1 MSTSSSPPL
10 SANFDQF
17 HVDFTSGELIRS
29 GVRVPIQGQPFQ
41 VLRVLLEAD
50 GKVVTREELRQALW
64 PDDTFVDFELGVNT
78 AVKKLRQSLE
88 DSAEHPRFIETLPR
102 YGYRIIVPVE
112 WVTGKNDKISPADV
126 PRLGGETGR
135 RPNWLKIGAG
145 LLFVTACVTL
155 IVVTV
160 SPKRQP
166 RAEQSVLTPVPLTAF
181 PGLESAPTFSPDGT
195 QVAFG
200 WTGDPAAGSKGFDL
214 YLKVFGSEQVLRLTN
229 HPSQWICAAWSPDG
243 TQIAFHR
250 ISGADTGLYVVP
262 ALGGPERKL
271 RSTRVHSETS
281 AAISWSPNGKS
292 IAFSDL
298 PPDGRQE
305 RLYLLSLETLKDTEI
320 PHAADCLYEA
330 LPAFSHDGKQLA
342 YNCAMNS
349 LEEGIYRVAT
359 EGGAPKRI
367 ATISGWPSSN
377 AWTGDDHRLVF
388 TVDHGGGGELFEL
401 TVANG
406 SSRKLPFGRGYAWPA
421 ISRKGDKL
429 AFTNSS
435 DNINIWRKNLRNPES
450 VGVKLVASTRE
461 QTNPNYSPDGKHI
474 AFESTRSGAR
484 EIWISDAD
492 GSNMLQISRFNSD
505 VTGTPRWSPDGK
517 NIVFDSWHTG
527 NPEVYIVNI
536 SELIPRKLV
545 TNISGMFQ
553 PSWSH
558 DGEWIYFLSGS
569 IVAPRVHRWPTK
581 GGNAAVLSSEPTFGF
596 HEGFDGET
604 LYFVDGWSDATLKKI
619 SANQGVPASRVAG
632 MPLLKDAAL
641 WTVVPG
647 GIYFV
652 PTDAPRS
659 ICYFDFATKQVRRIM
674 DVDGDLNSRNG
685 GLSVSPDGH
694 WVLYSQVDDVSS
706 DIMVVDHFQ

>member
-1 MSTSSSPPL
+1 VSTSSSPPL

-29 GVRVPIQGQPFQ
+29 GVRVPIQGQPFH
-41 VLRVLLEAD
+41 VLRLLLEAD

-64 PDDTFVDFELGVNT
+64 PENTFVDFELGVNT

-112 WVTGKNDKISPADV
+112 WVTGNNDKISAGNVIQLSGD
-126 PRLGGETGR
+126 TDR

-145 LLFVTACVTL
+145 FLFVTACVTIL
-155 IVVTV
+155 LSV
-160 SPKRQP
+160 SPNRQP
-166 RAEQSVLTPVPLTAF
+166 RTEQSAPTPIPLTAF

-195 QVAFG
+195 QVAFA
-200 WTGDPAAGSKGFDL
+200 WTGDPATGSKGFDL
-214 YLKVFGSEQVLRLTN
+214 YLKGFGSEKVLRLTN

-271 RSTRVHSETS
+271 RSTSILSETS
-281 AAISWSPNGKS
+281 AAISWSPDGKS

-298 PPDGRQE
+298 RPDTRQE
-305 RLYLLSLETLKDTEI
+305 RLYLLSLETLKDREI
-320 PHAADCLYEA
+320 PNAENCEYTA

-349 LEEGIYRVAT
+349 LEEGIYSVAI
-359 EGGAPKRI
+359 EGGAPRRI
-367 ATISGWPSSN
+367 ATISGWASSN
-377 AWTGDDHRLVF
+377 AWTGDDHSLVF

-401 TVANG
+401 TLADG
-406 SSRKLPFGRGYAWPA
+406 SSRKLPFGQGFAWPA

-429 AFTNSS
+429 AFTTSS
-435 DNINIWRKNLRNPES
+435 DNINIWRKDLRNPES

-492 GSNMLQISRFNSD
+492 GSNMQQISRFNSN
-505 VTGTPRWSPDGK
+505 VTGTPSWSPDGK
-517 NIVFDSWHTG
+517 KIVFDSWHTG
-527 NPEVYIVNI
+527 NPEGYIVDV

-545 TNISGMFQ
+545 TNILGMFQ

-558 DGEWIYFLSGS
+558 DGEWIYFLSGA

-581 GGNAAVLSSEPTFGF
+581 GGNAAVLSSEPAFGF
-596 HEGFDGET
+596 HEAFDGET
-604 LYFVDGWSDATLKKI
+604 LYFVDAWADAILKKV
-619 SANQGVPASRVAG
+619 SVNQVAPASRVAG
-632 MPLLKDAAL
+632 MPPLKDAAL
-641 WTVVPG
+641 WTVVPE

-652 PTDAPRS
+652 PADAPRA
-659 ICYFDFATKQVRRIM
+659 ICYFDFAKKQVRRIM
-674 DVDGDLNSRNG
+674 DVDQDFNSRNG
-685 GLSVSPDGH
+685 GLSVSPDGR
-694 WVLYSQVDDVSS
+694 WVLYAQVDDVSS
-706 DIMVVDHFQ
+706 DIMVVDHFR